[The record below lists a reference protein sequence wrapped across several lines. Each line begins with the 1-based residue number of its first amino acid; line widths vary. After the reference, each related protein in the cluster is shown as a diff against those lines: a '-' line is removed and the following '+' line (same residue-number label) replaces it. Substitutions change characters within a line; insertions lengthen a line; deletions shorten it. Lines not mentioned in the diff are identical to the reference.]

1 MPSQIVPPP
10 WPWRHRGFVL
20 ATAATA
26 AAFVGYHL
34 LERPAPAAPAPV
46 VIAVPTVVPVSAPIT
61 APITVHVPPPPPP
74 PAAPPAPPA
83 PAPHALTPRL
93 DAECLAP
100 GDDPTEHRGR
110 CDWDDGLPAI
120 SRDGTTI
127 ATLQFPGDGGR
138 GYPSIVVDFVDTSTS
153 RRKTVTLIAPDETDE
168 GTVTPA
174 LRAKVAR
181 RVASVQRQLDT
192 GDYRALRE
200 IPRPA
205 IEGTE
210 PPTSGLS
217 AEIEGDAV
225 RVIAETGVER
235 ISDLARELGPGLLV
249 VDSVQTV
256 GSEELDGPPGSVG
269 QVREVALRLMELAKG
284 HGIPVVLV
292 GHVTKDGTLAGP
304 KTLEHLV
311 DVVLSIEGD
320 RSGALRL
327 LRAAKNRFG
336 STEEVGVFEMG
347 ERGLAEVPDPARAFL
362 GEHDGPA
369 PGSVPAPVLE
379 GTRPLMVE
387 VQALVAPTGAPSP
400 RRTASGVD
408 PNRLALLV
416 AVLGRRAGIG
426 LAGHDVYA
434 NLAGGLSV
442 AEPGLDL
449 PLALALASSLRDR
462 PLASG
467 TVAIGEVG
475 LLGELRAVGGLE
487 RRLREAARLGF
498 TRAVV
503 PRAGGRAPV
512 RVEGIETVVSG
523 SLSEAIRA
531 SLADGPAP
539 RHSGG

>member
-1 MPSQIVPPP
+1 MSRAQSRYVCQSCGASVLRWEGQCRSCGEWNTLVETVVRDAPRARPSA
-10 WPWRHRGFVL
+10 L
-20 ATAATA
+20 
-26 AAFVGYHL
+26 
-34 LERPAPAAPAPV
+34 APAGAGGRPV
-46 VIAVPTVVPVSAPIT
+46 PLSEAGDAAPIRSPVGIGELDRVLGGGLVAGSVVLIGGEPGIGKST
-61 APITVHVPPPPPP
+61 LLLQV
-74 PAAPPAPPA
+74 AAGI
-83 PAPHALTPRL
+83 
-93 DAECLAP
+93 AEGAGVLYATGEESP
-100 GDDPTEHRGR
+100 GQVR
-110 CDWDDGLPAI
+110 
-120 SRDGTTI
+120 
-127 ATLQFPGDGGR
+127 
-138 GYPSIVVDFVDTSTS
+138 
-153 RRKTVTLIAPDETDE
+153 
-168 GTVTPA
+168 
-174 LRAKVAR
+174 LRAAR
-181 RVASVQRQLDT
+181 LGLASGRV
-192 GDYRALRE
+192 
-200 IPRPA
+200 
-205 IEGTE
+205 
-210 PPTSGLS
+210 
-217 AEIEGDAV
+217 GDAV